1 MAIRLIALDIDGT
14 LIDNKQQIPKANRR
28 ALVEASENGVEIVLV
43 TGRRHDFAR
52 PVVTTLDIPLTFITS
67 NGALVK
73 NQEGVVIRRNFLDR
87 RTARRVL
94 ELTSHFRSTTAVIFE
109 RPNRGQ
115 VIYERIDWSD
125 PLRRLFFKSQRQF
138 LDEISP
144 LENSLTKDPLQVMF
158 TGKLNQMKE
167 VVTTLQ
173 RSMMVGDYSLNVTE
187 YEAKDFS
194 IVDVG
199 APGCTKGTV
208 LADLVQDLGI
218 GREEVLA
225 IGDNLNDTGML
236 EYAGVGVVMGNAA
249 IELKQLG
256 YPVTLSNCEAGVAA
270 AIDEYVFGRQP

>member
-52 PVVTTLDIPLTFITS
+52 PVVKTLEIPLTFITS

-73 NQEGVVIRRNFLDR
+73 NQKGVVIRRNLLAC

-94 ELTSHFRSTTAVIFE
+94 ELTSRFRSTAAVVFD

-115 VIYERIDWSD
+115 VIYERIDWND
-125 PLRRLFFKSQRQF
+125 QLRHLFFERQRQF

-144 LENSLTKDPLQVMF
+144 LENSLTEDPLQVMF
-158 TGKLNQMKE
+158 TGKLNQIKE
-167 VVTTLQ
+167 VISILQ
-173 RSMMVGDYSLNVTE
+173 RSMMVSECSLNVTE
-187 YEAKDFS
+187 YEARDFS

-199 APGCTKGTV
+199 APGCTKGEV
-208 LADLVQDLGI
+208 LADFVKDLGI
-218 GREEVLA
+218 SREEVLA
-225 IGDNLNDTGML
+225 IGDNLNDKGML

-249 IELKQLG
+249 IELRQLG
-256 YPVTLSNCEAGVAA
+256 YPITLNNCEAGVAA
-270 AIDEYVFGRQP
+270 AIDEYVFGR

>member
-28 ALVEASENGVEIVLV
+28 ALVEASESGVEIVLV

-52 PVVTTLDIPLTFITS
+52 PVVKTLEIPLTFITS

-73 NQEGVVIRRNFLDR
+73 NQKGVVIRRNLLAR

-94 ELTSHFRSTTAVIFE
+94 ELTSRFRSTAAVVFD

-115 VIYERIDWSD
+115 VIYERIDWND
-125 PLRRLFFKSQRQF
+125 QLRHLFFERQRQF

-144 LENSLTKDPLQVMF
+144 LENSLTEDPLQVMF
-158 TGKLNQMKE
+158 TGKLNQIKE
-167 VVTTLQ
+167 VISILQ
-173 RSMMVGDYSLNVTE
+173 RSMMVSECSLNVTE
-187 YEAKDFS
+187 YEARDFS

-199 APGCTKGTV
+199 APGCTKGEV
-208 LADLVQDLGI
+208 LADFVKDLGI
-218 GREEVLA
+218 SREEVLA
-225 IGDNLNDTGML
+225 IGDNLNDKGML

-249 IELKQLG
+249 IELRQLG
-256 YPVTLSNCEAGVAA
+256 YPITLNNCEAGVAA
-270 AIDEYVFGRQP
+270 AIDEYVFGR

>member
-52 PVVTTLDIPLTFITS
+52 PVVKTLEVPLTFITS

-73 NQEGVVIRRNFLDR
+73 NQEGVVIRRNLLTR
-87 RTARRVL
+87 RTAKRVL
-94 ELTSHFRSTTAVIFE
+94 ELTLRFRSTAAVVFD
-109 RPNRGQ
+109 RPNCGQ

-125 PLRRLFFKSQRQF
+125 PLRRLYFERQRQF

-144 LENSLTKDPLQVMF
+144 LENSLIEDPLQVMF
-158 TGKLNQMKE
+158 TGKLDQMKE
-167 VVTTLQ
+167 VVSILQ
-173 RSMMVGDYSLNVTE
+173 WSMMVSEYSLNATE
-187 YEAKDFS
+187 YKTKDFS
-194 IVDVG
+194 IIDVG

-208 LADLVQDLGI
+208 LADLVKDLGI
-218 GREEVLA
+218 AREEVLA
-225 IGDNLNDTGML
+225 IGDNLNDRGML

-256 YPVTLSNCEAGVAA
+256 YPITLNNCEAGVAA
-270 AIDEYVFGRQP
+270 AIDEYVFGR

>member
-52 PVVTTLDIPLTFITS
+52 PVVKTLEIPLTFITS

-73 NQEGVVIRRNFLDR
+73 NQKGVVIRRNLLAR

-94 ELTSHFRSTTAVIFE
+94 ELTSRFRSTAAVVFD
-109 RPNRGQ
+109 RPDRGQ
-115 VIYERIDWSD
+115 VIYECIDWND
-125 PLRRLFFKSQRQF
+125 QLRHLFFERQRQF

-144 LENSLTKDPLQVMF
+144 LENSLTEDPLQVMF

-167 VVTTLQ
+167 VILILQ
-173 RSMMVGDYSLNVTE
+173 RSMMVSECSLNVTE
-187 YEAKDFS
+187 YEARDFS

-199 APGCTKGTV
+199 APGCTKGMV
-208 LADLVQDLGI
+208 LADFVKDLGI
-218 GREEVLA
+218 SREEVLA
-225 IGDNLNDTGML
+225 IGDNLNDKGML

-249 IELKQLG
+249 IELRQLG
-256 YPVTLSNCEAGVAA
+256 YPITLNNCEAGVAA
-270 AIDEYVFGRQP
+270 AIDEYVFGR